1 MISSAALFDELEKI
15 ALSKGLRGA
24 LATEAD
30 KRLNRFL
37 LGRHVFSNKDTDL
50 LARLER
56 QKNKFQS
63 AAIK

>member
-30 KRLNRFL
+30 KRLNKFL
-37 LGRHVFSNKDTDL
+37 LGRHSFSSKDTDL

-63 AAIK
+63 TVIK